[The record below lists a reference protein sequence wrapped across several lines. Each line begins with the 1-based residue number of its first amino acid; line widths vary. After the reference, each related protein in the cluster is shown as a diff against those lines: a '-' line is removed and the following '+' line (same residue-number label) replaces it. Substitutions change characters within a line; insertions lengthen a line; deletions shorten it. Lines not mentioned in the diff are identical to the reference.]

1 MSAIPEFNLIKNS
14 KKIENL
20 DSGNLSGDIYMAVL
34 EYLSAILDV
43 EEKEID
49 TQGYEAENAPSDT
62 AIFDKNLA
70 EEIIDFMESEDFAPE
85 EVYAKIAEDWDLKAE
100 DVEEGFKILKENL
113 TRVKNGVSLLY
124 EMY

>member
-1 MSAIPEFNLIKNS
+1 MSSIPEFNLIKNS

-20 DSGNLSGDIYMAVL
+20 DSGSLSGDIYMAVL
-34 EYLSAILDV
+34 EYLDAILDI

-49 TQGYEAENAPSDT
+49 TQGYEADNTPSDT

-85 EVYAKIAEDWDLKAE
+85 EVYAEIAEDWDLKAE

-113 TRVKNGVSLLY
+113 SRVKNGVSLLY